1 MSLSTLLKYF
11 FTILLEDVEDVK
23 DIEVYDFEWSRLKK
37 CEL

>member
-23 DIEVYDFEWSRLKK
+23 DIEVYDFE
-37 CEL
+37 